1 MANKVFRAIGFCG
14 IDDSV
19 PPQLAVIISEKYS
32 FVEWGI
38 LFRTDLQGSARY
50 ASMQW
55 VEKLSNICKLSTF
68 SVRLAAHLCG
78 DRCMELLTGNFQ
90 LVRQLQELG
99 FQRIQINPTRAN
111 DVIVD
116 PSQMGTYVENLR
128 LAFFQFPEIEWL
140 FQLNTETNIIWQA
153 LYPSSIT
160 PNVSLLHDAS
170 CGKGIEIQ
178 EFASPSTFPNVPCG
192 YAGGLGPANIAS
204 VMSAIMGQIT
214 ISEADKLLWVD
225 MESSLRSI
233 VVNTKTNETTDVF
246 DISTVMRCI
255 LSASELG
262 MH

>member
-1 MANKVFRAIGFCG
+1 MANKIFRAIGFCG

-19 PPQLAVIISEKYS
+19 PPELAVIISEKYS

-38 LFRTDLQGSARY
+38 LFRTDLQGSGRY
-50 ASMQW
+50 ASMEW
-55 VEKLSNICKLSTF
+55 VEKLSILRKSCTF
-68 SVRLAAHLCG
+68 SVHLAAHLCG
-78 DRCMELLTGNFQ
+78 DRCMELLGGNFDF
-90 LVRQLQELG
+90 VKQLQQLG
-99 FQRIQINPTRAN
+99 FKRIQINPTRAN

-116 PSQMGTYVENLR
+116 VAQMGYYVENLR
-128 LAFFQFPEIEWL
+128 QAFSQFPNVEWL

-153 LYPSSIT
+153 LYLVSVT

-192 YAGGLGPANIAS
+192 YAGGIAPGNISS
-204 VMSAIMGQIT
+204 VMSAIMRQIT
-214 ISEADKLLWVD
+214 LNEGDKLLWVD

-233 VVNTKTNETTDVF
+233 VLNAKTNETKDVF

-255 LSASELG
+255 LSANELG
-262 MH
+262 MV